1 MEADGKASR
10 KPILTVEE
18 QIAHLKAKG
27 VKFVLCDEAEAVR
40 YLAEK
45 CNFFKLASYRK
56 LFAKREGGDRDGQ
69 YVDLDFAQLRLLAS
83 LDQQL
88 RFVLLGMTLDIEHFQ
103 KVAVLHEMDA
113 RGEDG
118 YAIVADY
125 MASLSQPNRDYR
137 LHELKM
143 SGYSP
148 YSAGVY
154 AKYADDMPAW
164 VFFELTSFGTLIDF
178 VRFCARRWND
188 RSLHVAHYDLKG
200 VKSLELRS
208 SWVVYRQRF
217 RRPWSGKDCGHQ
229 FRRARCLCCECF
241 ESHSSQVDGVC
252 SHAADCDGIRRLFT
266 ARARG
271 TLPQACDGGSR
282 VPVCKG
288 GGQCFHS
295 AFAGTGLHGMGG
307 VPFHALIDKGAG
319 IAIIVA
325 DVKTFGF

>member
-200 VKSLELRS
+200 VKFLRNCAAHGS
-208 SWVVYRQRF
+208 CIVNAFADRGAGRTAVTNSVVRAVSVANVSKATRAKWMGCAAMQQIATVFVVYSRLVPEGRS
-217 RRPWSGKDCGHQ
+217 RK
-229 FRRARCLCCECF
+229 RAMADLASLFARVEDSASILP
-241 ESHSSQVDGVC
+241 SQGPD
-252 SHAADCDGIRRLFT
+252 STAWAAFHFMRSLT
-266 ARARG
+266 
-271 TLPQACDGGSR
+271 
-282 VPVCKG
+282 KG
-288 GGQCFHS
+288 L
-295 AFAGTGLHGMGG
+295 GL
-307 VPFHALIDKGAG
+307 L
-319 IAIIVA
+319 
-325 DVKTFGF
+325 